1 MGGMNLRTKI
11 RAPMRYGE
19 SSEESPTAALLE
31 SMRRSRAETT
41 EGIQDSDNPHESHPF
56 QRKLNVEFERKSIID
71 FDPNLPPAAFPTV
84 EITKATLSTKTTM
97 AICEYSAGSLSFS
110 QRPNQDD
117 DDVDQATLND
127 IENHVASNNELNP
140 VYLKNMA
147 IMAGQV
153 HDSVQYKNAG
163 LDFEDSDLDEPK
175 DASVV
180 LGEKVNLR
188 SLSSDDSFALR
199 KPTNPMNSS
208 RQISDPTWADIVPH
222 MQVEIVENMFKDGMS
237 WKHIYTRLEIPR
249 KGRNKFKVF
258 LETRNQQMRRE
269 DRNLAKMRENQLRAL
284 MRIDNSDIKTNDVP
298 HQLVLRRSFGKATQE
313 SMSDRIP
320 DFFLCQA
327 ADVLAGRQYLAR
339 RSLPRSLAG
348 AWDHS
353 LVALRKLDDEAS
365 FEPEQFEWKEDLTL
379 APELSDE
386 IEMLRNGD
394 NPILRTKRG
403 YIQCVP
409 GKGTVYIRDL
419 DLKPGDEQPTVD
431 WRKYFPYCKPIPDDQ
446 VQDLELYGQ
455 SDGLV
460 RLAIGP
466 GGAAQIQW
474 DDEETKQANPM
485 VNFESSPWTP
495 PRQVRTPNPE
505 WPPVVAPDDTPMKMS
520 INPRMLADQLAA
532 LPGQPCEEFRVGKE
546 IHRALSLTHPRGSG
560 TGKKRMYSPPKL
572 GMFSV
577 GFAHQSKLLEEMP
590 LKRSMGGCWSMSSIR
605 YVDPAIGQNRYTQQ
619 IQEAKYEAQI
629 SKFQVEFNQDVDAER
644 ARREEQEERVT
655 MAPFSPIRGR
665 VPDDMF
671 CKYLDQRVPP
681 SDENLMGDS
690 DLGSS
695 CGSPGGMEMCCV
707 DDVMKDFMVPEDVS
721 VVNKSE
727 EFDGDDET
735 AETIDDPMVDSGD
748 EMVMVQG

>member
-11 RAPMRYGE
+11 RAPTRYGE

-41 EGIQDSDNPHESHPF
+41 DEKQDPDSPHESHPF
-56 QRKLNVEFERKSIID
+56 QRKLNVEFERKPIID
-71 FDPNLPPAAFPTV
+71 FDPSLPPAVFPTV
-84 EITKATLSTKTTM
+84 DITKTTVSTKTTM
-97 AICEYSAGSLSFS
+97 SICGYSAGSLFLS
-110 QRPNQDD
+110 QRPKDD
-117 DDVDQATLND
+117 DDEVDQATLND
-127 IENHVASNNELNP
+127 MENHVASNNELNP

-147 IMAGQV
+147 IMAGQA
-153 HDSVQYKNAG
+153 HDSVSYKNAG

-180 LGEKVNLR
+180 LGEKI
-188 SLSSDDSFALR
+188 
-199 KPTNPMNSS
+199 P
-208 RQISDPTWADIVPH
+208 DPTWADIVPH

-249 KGRNKFKVF
+249 KGRNEFKVF
-258 LETRNQQMRRE
+258 LKTRKQQMRRE

-298 HQLVLRRSFGKATQE
+298 HQLVLRRFFGNATQG

-339 RSLPRSLAG
+339 RALPRSLAG

-353 LVALRKLDDEAS
+353 LVVLRELDDEAS

-394 NPILRTKRG
+394 YPILRTKRG

-409 GKGTVYIRDL
+409 GKGTVYFRNL

-431 WRKYFPYCKPIPDDQ
+431 WRKYFPYCKPITDGQ
-446 VQDLELYGQ
+446 FQELELHGQ
-455 SDGLV
+455 NDGLV

-474 DDEETKQANPM
+474 DDKETKQDNPM
-485 VNFESSPWTP
+485 MNSGSLLWTP
-495 PRQVRTPNPE
+495 PRQVDTPDPE
-505 WPPVVAPDDTPMKMS
+505 WSPAVAPDDTPMKRP
-520 INPRMLADQLAA
+520 INPRMLADKLAA
-532 LPGQPCEEFRVGKE
+532 LPGQPCEELHVGKE
-546 IHRALSLTHPRGSG
+546 IHRALSLAHPRESG

-572 GMFSV
+572 GIFSV
-577 GFAHQSKLLEEMP
+577 GHAHQCELREEKQREDMP

-629 SKFQVEFNQDVDAER
+629 SRFQVVFNQDVDAER
-644 ARREEQEERVT
+644 TRREEQEERVAI
-655 MAPFSPIRGR
+655 APFLPIRGR

-671 CKYLDQRVPP
+671 SKYLDQRVPP
-681 SDENLMGDS
+681 SDETLVGDS

-695 CGSPGGMEMCCV
+695 CGSPGEMETCGL
-707 DDVMKDFMVPEDVS
+707 DDVMEDFMVPEDVS

-727 EFDGDDET
+727 EIDRDDESM
-735 AETIDDPMVDSGD
+735 ETIDDPMVVDSGD
-748 EMVMVQG
+748 EMVMIQC